1 MRELQLRKHIKNLDR
16 NHQRDLIME
25 AEVFYRTAEL
35 PRVTGSNLDPQKHWN
50 QAECF
55 SKEKNTFCSASG
67 SRGLGFRV

>member
-1 MRELQLRKHIKNLDR
+1 MFGFFTFYRGAVIS
-16 NHQRDLIME
+16 

-67 SRGLGFRV
+67 SRGLGFRVSCTFNTK